1 MTRSRP
7 GTPGLRTIVLV
18 VALTGL
24 AVRIAAGTV
33 VVPRLERGERLA
45 SDADHYAELAASLV
59 DRGTL
64 GFDPPGASPT
74 TVRGPAF
81 SCWLAGGMLA
91 FGRSPGWLAIWA
103 SIPGC
108 LAASVLAAVLA
119 RSFGPAAG
127 LAGGLI
133 AAAHPLAV
141 FASARL
147 LSDEA
152 YGACVLLA
160 LLAWRRAIRSA
171 ESSPGWAVLAGGLLA
186 AASLTRPT
194 GLAVAALVIAWTL
207 ATCGR
212 AKGLRVAA
220 AIALAVALPAAGWA
234 VRSSRLAGAPTY
246 IEALPGYNFWLGEA
260 DARFGFASG
269 FGEARARAHAL
280 IAAEAGAVRAA
291 APGFRYAD
299 LTPPELH
306 AFDAT
311 LKRAAIERVE
321 AAPLAY
327 ARRCL
332 SGLLWFWIRAEA
344 KARTIQYAIVA
355 LPLVALAAIG
365 WRRAARGGAGNALPV
380 RLAAAVVILHVVAYA
395 AICPMARYSVEVY
408 PTMAYFAG
416 IGCASLA
423 RREA

>member
-24 AVRIAAGTV
+24 AVRVVAGTV
-33 VVPRLERGERLA
+33 VVPRLERGERLGP
-45 SDADHYAELAASLV
+45 DADRYAELAASLL

-81 SCWLAGGMLA
+81 SSWLAGGMLA
-91 FGRSPGWLAIWA
+91 GGRSPGWLAIWA
-103 SIPGC
+103 ALPGC
-108 LAASVLAAVLA
+108 IAATVVAAVLA
-119 RSFGPAAG
+119 RSHGAFAG

-152 YGACVLLA
+152 YGACLLLA
-160 LLAWRRAIRSA
+160 LIAWRRAVRA
-171 ESSPGWAVLAGGLLA
+171 EAPRWGWAALAGGLLA

-207 ATCGR
+207 ATAGR
-212 AKGLRVAA
+212 AKGLRVAGV
-220 AIALAVALPAAGWA
+220 IALAIAFPTAGWA
-234 VRSSRLAGAPTY
+234 IRSSRLAGAPVF

-260 DARFGFASG
+260 DSRFGFASG
-269 FGEARARAHAL
+269 FGEARARAHTL
-280 IAAEAGAVRAA
+280 IAAEAGEPRAA

-299 LTPPELH
+299 LAPRDLH
-306 AFDAT
+306 AFDEKLT
-311 LKRAAIERVE
+311 RAAIERVE

-332 SGLLWFWIRAEA
+332 SGLFWYWTRGEA
-344 KARTIQYAIVA
+344 RARTIEYAIVA
-355 LPLVALAAIG
+355 FPFVVLAAIG
-365 WRRAARGGAGNALPV
+365 WRRAAGSGAGDGLPV

-395 AICPMARYSVEVY
+395 AICPMARYSVQLY
-408 PTMAYFAG
+408 PVMGYFAG